1 MSNNSED
8 RDLDIVTMYGCPPPY
23 DDDLPKR
30 TNKRRTIVWVLLAIL
45 ILVIVL
51 GILL

>member
-1 MSNNSED
+1 MSNNSEH
-8 RDLDIVTMYGCPPPY
+8 RDLDIVTMYGCQPPY

-51 GILL
+51 GSI